1 MKITLEA
8 LQVIEAI
15 ARCGTFSLAGDEL
28 HKAPSSLSYVVQK
41 FESDLGVTVFD
52 RSGHRV
58 RLTKTGAL
66 LVEEGRQLL
75 RAAHDLQER
84 ARRVETGWE
93 TELKIAVDAILPF
106 DILTPLITAFHAENP
121 HTRLLFSQEM
131 LGGSWRALVSNQ
143 VDLVIGAVGDAPV
156 VQGLFSVPIGGLQSV
171 FVVAPG
177 HPLADMAEPV
187 ECATLWQHQFAEIG
201 TTSHGLS
208 VISPALVEGQKQIN
222 VPTLQAKEAVLLAGI
237 ACGYLPRCAAQP
249 HLAAGRLVQKLLR
262 EEPPARTLHI
272 AWRGKEPGRALGWWL
287 DRQETLIASV
297 RECLSLES

>member
-15 ARCGTFSLAGDEL
+15 ARCGTFGLAGEEL

-41 FESDLGVTVFD
+41 LENDLGVTVFD
-52 RSGHRV
+52 RSGLRV
-58 RLTKTGAL
+58 RLTKAGAL

-75 RAAHDLQER
+75 RIAHELEAR

-106 DILTPLITAFHAENP
+106 DILTPMITAFHAENP

-131 LGGSWRALVSNQ
+131 LGGTWQALVSNH

-156 VQGLFSVPIGGLQSV
+156 VQGLFSVPVGGLESV

-177 HPLADMAEPV
+177 HPLADIAEPI

-201 TTSHGLS
+201 ATHELAAMSA
-208 VISPALVEGQKQIN
+208 ALVEGQKQIN

-237 ACGYLPRCAAQP
+237 ACGYLPRCAALRHIASGQ
-249 HLAAGRLVQKLLR
+249 LVQKRLC
-262 EEPPARTLHI
+262 EERPARTLHI
-272 AWRGKEPGRALGWWL
+272 AWSGKEPGPALSWWL
-287 DRQETLIASV
+287 DRKETLIASV
-297 RECLSLES
+297 RECLALGG